1 MGTTSGRELVE
12 AGREAIRAGDL
23 ETAARSLNAALAIGP
38 SAEAHDGLAYL
49 GYLDDDFEAAARHWE
64 LAYDQYLAAGDPR
77 AAALAAVFLG
87 GTYYDGFLDEARSRY
102 WLERAGERLEQTG
115 RCVERGYLALALVAC
130 HMRDAN
136 ALEQSAAVALELAQ
150 EFGDPTLEARARADR
165 GLALINQGRISQGFA
180 ELDQA
185 VAAIAAGKVTPLLS
199 GAIFCAMLSACER
212 TGDVKRAEEW
222 IEMARAHL
230 DRTFGG
236 KLPVLHS
243 HCRTAYGAVLSDS
256 GRWSE
261 AETEILHA
269 LGPDASRAVSKRA
282 DAAGALARLRL
293 MQGRLQEVAD
303 LLEPYDGHF
312 EVCEQAARLHLMRG
326 DAEAAV
332 TVLHRGLHDLVG
344 DRLRA
349 GRLLELLVEAE
360 LARGNADGAER
371 ALERLEAC
379 ALSSESQ
386 VLRAAVSL
394 AEGRLAMHRAMWEQ
408 ACFCLGEARTTLG
421 DEERPAMGGA
431 IRLELATALAN
442 SGDRAGA
449 IDEVRGA
456 VTTFERLGAT
466 VQADRATTLL
476 RSLQPT
482 SGEAMTQSS
491 EPDVEPFDLVVIGS
505 GPAGEKAAAKAAYFG
520 KRVALVERS
529 QQSVGGVAVTS
540 LGMIP
545 TKTLRESALYLTGFQ
560 KREIYGA
567 SVELEGPAIHSQ
579 LGRRTDEVSATM
591 SRAVRDNV
599 ARHHIE
605 LVTGTATL
613 RAGREV
619 VVDTPRGFR
628 RVLCG
633 EAILVATGSRP
644 YHPPQIPFDD
654 PDVLDCEQVLEIE
667 STPASLVIVGAG
679 AIGCEHASIFTALG
693 ATVTLVDASER
704 ILGYV
709 DAELSRDLRRIFE
722 SMGMDVRLGVQI
734 DQVRRDA
741 AGLVVV
747 LGDGTELRPEKL
759 LFASGRSGN
768 TEGLGLDVAGVQ
780 VDGRGRI
787 VVDDRFRTTAPGIYA
802 AGDVIGPPALASAAM
817 EQGRIAVC
825 DAFGVPGI
833 DAVDQVIPTGVYSIP
848 EVAGVGLTEQEAARQ
863 GIDYEVGRG
872 RFAANSR
879 GNISG
884 ATDGMVKLVFRR
896 DDRTLLGAH
905 ILGEVASELIHIG
918 QAALHHGDKI
928 DYFLDTTFNVP
939 TYAEAYKYAAYDGL
953 QRLEA
958 TSAR

>member
-326 DAEAAV
+326 DAKTAV

-349 GRLLELLVEAE
+349 GRLLELLVEASLPE
-360 LARGNADGAER
+360 ATPMAPSGSRTARGLRTGLGEPGPARRGEPRRGSARDAPGDVGAG
-371 ALERLEAC
+371 LL
-379 ALSSESQ
+379 L
-386 VLRAAVSL
+386 
-394 AEGRLAMHRAMWEQ
+394 
-408 ACFCLGEARTTLG
+408 LGEARTTLG

-456 VTTFERLGAT
+456 VTL
-466 VQADRATTLL
+466 
-476 RSLQPT
+476 S
-482 SGEAMTQSS
+482 
-491 EPDVEPFDLVVIGS
+491 GS
-505 GPAGEKAAAKAAYFG
+505 GP
-520 KRVALVERS
+520 RC
-529 QQSVGGVAVTS
+529 
-540 LGMIP
+540 
-545 TKTLRESALYLTGFQ
+545 
-560 KREIYGA
+560 
-567 SVELEGPAIHSQ
+567 
-579 LGRRTDEVSATM
+579 RRTERPRSCAAF
-591 SRAVRDNV
+591 SRR
-599 ARHHIE
+599 
-605 LVTGTATL
+605 
-613 RAGREV
+613 
-619 VVDTPRGFR
+619 
-628 RVLCG
+628 
-633 EAILVATGSRP
+633 
-644 YHPPQIPFDD
+644 
-654 PDVLDCEQVLEIE
+654 
-667 STPASLVIVGAG
+667 
-679 AIGCEHASIFTALG
+679 
-693 ATVTLVDASER
+693 
-704 ILGYV
+704 
-709 DAELSRDLRRIFE
+709 
-722 SMGMDVRLGVQI
+722 
-734 DQVRRDA
+734 
-741 AGLVVV
+741 
-747 LGDGTELRPEKL
+747 
-759 LFASGRSGN
+759 
-768 TEGLGLDVAGVQ
+768 
-780 VDGRGRI
+780 
-787 VVDDRFRTTAPGIYA
+787 
-802 AGDVIGPPALASAAM
+802 
-817 EQGRIAVC
+817 
-825 DAFGVPGI
+825 
-833 DAVDQVIPTGVYSIP
+833 
-848 EVAGVGLTEQEAARQ
+848 AAR
-863 GIDYEVGRG
+863 
-872 RFAANSR
+872 
-879 GNISG
+879 
-884 ATDGMVKLVFRR
+884 
-896 DDRTLLGAH
+896 
-905 ILGEVASELIHIG
+905 
-918 QAALHHGDKI
+918 
-928 DYFLDTTFNVP
+928 P
-939 TYAEAYKYAAYDGL
+939 
-953 QRLEA
+953 
-958 TSAR
+958 